1 MRGLLRKDLEL
12 ARLNIKMWGVL
23 FFTGVIYL
31 FNGKSMDGGSFFT
44 AYMMFVSIGLSAGTI
59 SYDTSDHGMQFLLT
73 LPVTRREY
81 VKEKYLFCIGLTA
94 VLGVI
99 SLLISMLV
107 YRKVNM
113 ELLVSAGA
121 VFYCAIL
128 CLALVLPLRLKY
140 GDRGR
145 ILMGGFAVAVFAVIA
160 LCNEILQKL
169 HINGNVENFSFARN
183 RTWIAVGMVLVC
195 VGCLGMSI
203 KSSEHIMEKM
213 EEF

>member
-12 ARLNIKMWGVL
+12 ARLNIKIWGVL
-23 FFTGVIYL
+23 FFIGVIYL
-31 FNGKSMDGGSFFT
+31 FRGKSMDGGSFFT

-113 ELLVSAGA
+113 ELLVSAGT

-145 ILMGGFAVAVFAVIA
+145 ILMGGLAVAVFAVIA
-160 LCNEILQKL
+160 
-169 HINGNVENFSFARN
+169 VEDFSFARN
-183 RTWIAVGMVLVC
+183 GVVIAVGMVLVC
-195 VGCLGMSI
+195 VGCLGISI

>member
-1 MRGLLRKDLEL
+1 
-12 ARLNIKMWGVL
+12 
-23 FFTGVIYL
+23 
-31 FNGKSMDGGSFFT
+31 
-44 AYMMFVSIGLSAGTI
+44 
-59 SYDTSDHGMQFLLT
+59 
-73 LPVTRREY
+73 
-81 VKEKYLFCIGLTA
+81 
-94 VLGVI
+94 
-99 SLLISMLV
+99 
-107 YRKVNM
+107 M
-113 ELLVSAGA
+113 ELLVRAGA

-145 ILMGGFAVAVFAVIA
+145 ILMGGLAVAVFAVIA

-183 RTWIAVGMVLVC
+183 GAWIAVGMVIVC
-195 VGCLGMSI
+195 VGCLGISI

>member
-12 ARLNIKMWGVL
+12 ARLNARMWGIMFL
-23 FFTGVIYL
+23 IGVIYL
-31 FNGKSMDGGSFFT
+31 IRGKSADGGSFFA

-59 SYDTSDHGMQFLLT
+59 SYDTSDHGMQFLLV

-81 VKEKYLFCIGLTA
+81 VREKYLFCVGLTA
-94 VLGVI
+94 ALGIV
-99 SLLISMLV
+99 SMLISMLV
-107 YRKVNM
+107 YRTARM
-113 ELLVSAGA
+113 ELLLSAGIIFFA
-121 VFYCAIL
+121 AML
-128 CLALVLPLRLKY
+128 CLALMLPLRLKY

-145 ILMGGFAVAVFAVIA
+145 ILMAGLVVAVFAIIA

-169 HINGNVENFSFARN
+169 HINGSMFEISLARN
-183 RTWIAVGMVLVC
+183 GLWIAAGMVIVC
-195 VGCLGMSI
+195 AVCLGISM

>member
-12 ARLNIKMWGVL
+12 ARLNIKIWGVL
-23 FFTGVIYL
+23 FFIGVIYL
-31 FNGKSMDGGSFFT
+31 FSGKSMDGGSFFT

-128 CLALVLPLRLKY
+128 CLALMLPLRLKY
-140 GDRGR
+140 GDRVR
-145 ILMGGFAVAVFAVIA
+145 ILMGGLAVAVFAVIA

-195 VGCLGMSI
+195 VGCLGISI